1 MLREKGTSDIRKSIR
16 RSVTYLVVVLILLV
30 MLSPFIWMLLSSL
43 KAETEI
49 MGGSTYLPQN
59 VTLENYSAL
68 LSEHSSSKNYTL
80 NLLNSLI
87 VGLGSAIF
95 TVLCATLA
103 GYSLSRYKT
112 KGIERVSKLIILIYV
127 FPTIVIIIPLF
138 RMFSGIGLADSFLG
152 LIAIHTAFSLPF
164 CIWLLQSFFN
174 SVPISFEE
182 AALIDGA
189 SYAQAFILTTLP
201 LAAPG
206 IATATIYTF
215 IMSWGEY
222 LFSSIFIISDYKKTL
237 PLGLATYMAD
247 QYIEWGKL
255 LAGGVIVVFP
265 VLILFYPLSK
275 YFIRGFI
282 SGALKE

>member
-1 MLREKGTSDIRKSIR
+1 MLRKKNSTVIRNSIR
-16 RSVTYLVVVLILLV
+16 RSVTYLLLIMVLLV
-30 MLSPFIWMLLSSL
+30 ILFPFIWMLLSSL
-43 KAETEI
+43 KSEVEI
-49 MGGSTYLPQN
+49 MTGSTFLPQRI
-59 VTLENYSAL
+59 TLENYSAL

-80 NLLNSLI
+80 NMLNSLI
-87 VGLGSAIF
+87 VGLGSAFF

-103 GYSLSRYKT
+103 GYSLSRYRT

-127 FPTIVIIIPLF
+127 FPTIVLIVPLF
-138 RMFSGIGLADSFLG
+138 RMFSSIGLADSFLG
-152 LIAIHTAFSLPF
+152 LIVINTAFALPF
-164 CIWLLQSFFN
+164 CVWLLQSFFN

-222 LFSSIFIISDYKKTL
+222 LFASIFILSDYKKTL